1 MSNGGFSLFN
11 FGTNTRLTALDA
23 SVRVWF
29 RDAYSAA
36 EADVRSDWESTK
48 RPLVDVVAMPGGGET
63 GNMEYVIATLQGDLA
78 DASDGTI
85 REFTPEG
92 ASVRSEATPN
102 GMIVGIYEYQL
113 DDDKF
118 GILQMG
124 VKKAASKAARW
135 KYKRIGKAIPEGF
148 TTKTVDGKPYFDA
161 THFVNLR
168 SSELGTFSNLATL
181 PLTADNF
188 ATVRSR
194 MRVIPQEDGE
204 AVYDNDPDILMVSGK
219 LETTAEAIVAV
230 RQNAFGAD
238 NVNANKAKIV
248 VVPEWDGLPKA
259 GGGTY
264 ENLWCLFKSRDSS
277 CKPLVWNER
286 MAPRVIPISPNIGKN
301 GRYFR
306 WLIDARADIAF
317 FDPRIGYASIP

>member
-1 MSNGGFSLFN
+1 MNGGFSLFN
-11 FGTNTRLTALDA
+11 FATNARLTALDA

-29 RDAYSAA
+29 RDAISAS
-36 EADVRSDWESTK
+36 EADVRGEFESTK
-48 RPLVDVVAMPGGGET
+48 RPLVDVVTMPGGGET
-63 GNMEYVIATLQGDLA
+63 GNMEYVMATLQGDLS

-102 GMIVGIYEYQL
+102 GMIVGISEYQL
-113 DDDKF
+113 QDDKF

-124 VKKAASKAARW
+124 IKKAASKAVRW

-148 TTKTVDGKPYFDA
+148 VRTTIDQKTYFNTA
-161 THFVNLR
+161 HWVNLQN
-168 SSELGTFSNLATL
+168 STLGTFSNVATL

-238 NVNANKAKIV
+238 NVNLNKAKIV
-248 VVPEWDGLPKA
+248 VVPEWDALAKP

-264 ENLWCLFKSRDSS
+264 QDLWCLFKTRDSA
-277 CKPLVWNER
+277 CRPLIWNER
-286 MAPRVIPISPNIGKN
+286 MAPRVIPLPPNTGTN

-306 WLIDARADIAF
+306 WLIDARAEVAF
-317 FDPRIGYASIP
+317 LDPRIGYASMP